1 MDNLIEK
8 EMGSIVE
15 TILEN
20 YKNMRAVDKMDLF
33 NQPDKESIIDM
44 IKKLFCIVYPGYY
57 RDKSFKIYNVNNNL
71 SVLME
76 DIMYH
81 LNKQVEIALKYD
93 TQYDELNEEEI
104 RETAQKKSIA
114 FLKAIPKVRKYLDT
128 DLQAAFDGDPAAYY
142 KDEIVYSYPGMYAIT
157 VNRLAHELYLL
168 KVPMIPRIMTEYAHN
183 ITGIDR
189 KSVV

>member
-15 TILEN
+15 TILED

-93 TQYDELNEEEI
+93 TQYDALNEEEI

-114 FLKAIPKVRKYLDT
+114 FLI
-128 DLQAAFDGDPAAYY
+128 
-142 KDEIVYSYPGMYAIT
+142 
-157 VNRLAHELYLL
+157 
-168 KVPMIPRIMTEYAHN
+168 
-183 ITGIDR
+183 
-189 KSVV
+189 